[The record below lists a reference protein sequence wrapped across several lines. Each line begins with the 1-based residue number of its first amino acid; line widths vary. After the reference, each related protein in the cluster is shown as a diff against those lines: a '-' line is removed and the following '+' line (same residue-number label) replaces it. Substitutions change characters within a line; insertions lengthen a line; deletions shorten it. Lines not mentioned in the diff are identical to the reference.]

1 VLAGTG
7 LLGRHLAKELLASG
21 CRVAVATRNRQAA
34 AGQVEDGVELVE
46 WDGRLA
52 LFPADVLEAVDG
64 VVNFSGE
71 SIGNRRWSAS
81 VKREIVKSRVES
93 TRSIV
98 KGINEGMIRPKVF
111 INASAVGYY
120 GPHRDEVITE
130 SEAPGQDFLAEVCR
144 QWEAEAYQ
152 VQSPLTRVAT
162 LRIGV
167 VLGSQGALA
176 RMTMPYKFYAGGPLG
191 KGEQWLSW
199 IHVQDLVR
207 MLSFILEEDRV
218 SGPVNGTAP
227 NPVTMRDFAK
237 ILGEVLGRPAWLPV
251 PGFLLKIALGQMSE
265 MLLHGQ
271 RAVPEKILEAGFA
284 FKYPDLRG
292 ALEDL
297 LI

>member
-1 VLAGTG
+1 M
-7 LLGRHLAKELLASG
+7 GRHLTKELLASG

-34 AGQVEDGVELVE
+34 AGQVENGVELVE
-46 WDGRLA
+46 WDGMLS
-52 LFPADVLEAVDG
+52 LSPADKLESVDG
-64 VVNFSGE
+64 VINFSGE
-71 SIGNRRWSAS
+71 SIGNRRWSDS
-81 VKREIVKSRVES
+81 LKQEIVNSRIKS

-98 KGINEGMIRPKVF
+98 KAINEGKIKAKVF

-130 SEAPGQDFLAEVCR
+130 REAPGRDFLAEVCR
-144 QWEAEAYQ
+144 QWEAEAYK
-152 VQSPLTRVAT
+152 VHNPLTRVVT

-167 VLGSQGALA
+167 VLGRQGALA

-191 KGEQWLSW
+191 QGEQWLAW

-207 MLSFILEEDRV
+207 MLRFILEEDGV

-227 NPVTMRDFAK
+227 NPVTMRDFSK
-237 ILGEVLGRPAWLPV
+237 TLGEVLGRPSWLPV
-251 PGFLLKIALGQMSE
+251 PEFLLKIALGQMSE

-271 RAVPEKILEAGFA
+271 RAIPEKILEAGFR
-284 FKYPDLRG
+284 FKYPDLKA

-297 LI
+297 LT

>member
-1 VLAGTG
+1 M
-7 LLGRHLAKELLASG
+7 GRHLMKELLASG

-34 AGQVEDGVELVE
+34 AGQVENGVELVE
-46 WDGRLA
+46 WDGMLSIS
-52 LFPADVLEAVDG
+52 PADKLESVDG
-64 VVNFSGE
+64 VINFSGE
-71 SIGNRRWSAS
+71 SIGNRRWSDS
-81 VKREIVKSRVES
+81 LKQEIVNSRIKS

-98 KGINEGMIRPKVF
+98 KAINEGKIKAKVF

-130 SEAPGQDFLAEVCR
+130 REAPGRDFLAEVCR
-144 QWEAEAYQ
+144 QWEAEAYK
-152 VQSPLTRVAT
+152 VHNPLTRVVT

-167 VLGSQGALA
+167 VLGRQGALA

-191 KGEQWLSW
+191 QGEQWLAW

-207 MLSFILEEDRV
+207 MLRFILEEDGV

-227 NPVTMRDFAK
+227 NPVTMRDFSK
-237 ILGEVLGRPAWLPV
+237 TLGEVLGRPSWLPV
-251 PGFLLKIALGQMSE
+251 PEFLLKIALGQMSE

-271 RAVPEKILEAGFA
+271 RAIPEKILEAGFR
-284 FKYPDLRG
+284 FKYPDLKA

-297 LI
+297 LT

>member
-1 VLAGTG
+1 M
-7 LLGRHLAKELLASG
+7 GRHLMKELLASG

-34 AGQVEDGVELVE
+34 AGQVENGVELVE
-46 WDGRLA
+46 WDGMLS
-52 LFPADVLEAVDG
+52 LSPADKLESVDG
-64 VVNFSGE
+64 VINFSGE
-71 SIGNRRWSAS
+71 SIGNRRWSDS
-81 VKREIVKSRVES
+81 LKQEIVNSRIKS

-98 KGINEGMIRPKVF
+98 KAINEGKIKAKVF

-130 SEAPGQDFLAEVCR
+130 REAPGRDFLAEVCR
-144 QWEAEAYQ
+144 QWEAEAYK
-152 VQSPLTRVAT
+152 VHNPLTRVVT

-167 VLGSQGALA
+167 VLGRQGALA

-191 KGEQWLSW
+191 KGEQWLAW

-207 MLSFILEEDRV
+207 MLRFILEEDGV

-227 NPVTMRDFAK
+227 NPVTMRDFSK
-237 ILGEVLGRPAWLPV
+237 TLGEVLGRPAWLPV
-251 PGFLLKIALGQMSE
+251 PELLLKIALGQMSE

-271 RAVPEKILEAGFA
+271 RAIPEKILEAGFR
-284 FKYPDLRG
+284 FKYPDLKA

-297 LI
+297 LT

>member
-1 VLAGTG
+1 M
-7 LLGRHLAKELLASG
+7 GRHLTRELLAAG

-34 AGQVEDGVELVE
+34 ASRVENGVELVE
-46 WDGRLA
+46 WDGSLSSA
-52 LFPADVLEAVDG
+52 PADKLESVAG
-64 VVNFSGE
+64 VINFSGE
-71 SIGNRRWSAS
+71 SIGNRRWSDFL
-81 VKREIVKSRVES
+81 KQEIVNSRINS

-98 KGINEGMIRPKVF
+98 KAINEGRIKPKVF

-120 GPHRDEVITE
+120 GPRRDEIITE
-130 SEAPGQDFLAEVCR
+130 SEAPGRDFLAEVCR
-144 QWEAEAYQ
+144 QWEAEAYK
-152 VQSPLTRVAT
+152 VHNPLTRVAT

-176 RMTMPYKFYAGGPLG
+176 RMRMPYKFYAGGPLG

-199 IHVQDLVR
+199 VHVQDLVR
-207 MLSFILEEDRV
+207 ILSFILAEDRV

-227 NPVTMRDFAK
+227 NPVTMRDFSK
-237 ILGEVLGRPAWLPV
+237 TLGEVLGRPAWLPV

-271 RAVPEKILEAGFA
+271 RAVPEKILKAGFT
-284 FKYPDLRG
+284 FKYPDLKA

-297 LI
+297 LT